1 MYPPDVLPNPF
12 EPWRTLGEP
21 WGAMVGSPSPHLM
34 EGRPASV
41 VVGTPMPAS
50 RLDYSKSSRFV
61 NEQSSRF
68 VNEQSS
74 RFVNEQSSRFVNKSS
89 GSPNSPEPRTE
100 PRRRGWDWADEQ
112 KTKDTTEAAKAVRK
126 AASAMS
132 TAAANAA
139 KSPTIVQS
147 HA

>member
-1 MYPPDVLPNPF
+1 
-12 EPWRTLGEP
+12 
-21 WGAMVGSPSPHLM
+21 M

-50 RLDYSKSSRFV
+50 RLDYSK
-61 NEQSSRF
+61 SSRF

>member
-1 MYPPDVLPNPF
+1 MLLSAERRESLVSDRMYPPDVLPNPF

-34 EGRPASV
+34 EGRPSSV
-41 VVGTPMPAS
+41 VVGTPVPAS
-50 RLDYSKSSRFV
+50 RLDFSKR
-61 NEQSSRF
+61 
-68 VNEQSS
+68 
-74 RFVNEQSSRFVNKSS
+74 